1 MSATYE
7 EAFLEDVIAHPEDDA
22 PRLIYADWLDEQG
35 EGDRADFIRV
45 QHALAQLP
53 PGDARRTP
61 LLKRQG
67 DLLGT
72 HEDEWRA
79 SLPRLEGVT
88 WEDFSR
94 GFVEAAFVDDV
105 PTLVVQAPALFAAAP
120 VLRLQIGEITA
131 ATVGALAGS
140 PWLARLRELNLGN
153 NPDLGSLGG
162 TILAGSPH
170 LAGLWVL
177 LLHYCAL
184 GDEAIARLSAAAM
197 PRLTELYLSGNEL
210 NDAAAVALADSGNF
224 PLLTDLDLRDN
235 QIGDGGAVAL
245 AHQADLP
252 QLLMLYLTNN
262 RIGADGAEA
271 LAFSGGL
278 PKLARL
284 WLNYNRIGNGG
295 AAAFASSPRRSG
307 LRELDLRHCDVRN
320 EGARALADSPHLDGL
335 ESIWLGGNRIPLET
349 LTLLRRRFGERVRF

>member
-7 EAFLEDVIAHPEDDA
+7 EAFLEDVIACPEDDA
-22 PRLIYADWLDEQG
+22 VRLIYADWLDEHG
-35 EGDRADFIRV
+35 ESPRADFIRV

-53 PGDARRTP
+53 PGDPRRTP

-67 DLLGT
+67 DLLAEY
-72 HEDEWRA
+72 EDEWRA
-79 SLPRLEGVT
+79 SLPLLEGVT

-105 PTLVVQAPALFAAAP
+105 PTLLKQAPALFAAAP
-120 VLRLQIGEITA
+120 VLRLQIGEVTA
-131 ATVGALAGS
+131 RTARALAGS
-140 PWLARLRELNLGN
+140 SWLARLSELNLGN
-153 NPDLGSLGG
+153 NPELGSLGG
-162 TILAGSPH
+162 SILAGSPH
-170 LAGLWVL
+170 LTGLRVL

-184 GDEAIARLSAAAM
+184 GDEAAARLATAAL

-210 NDAAAVALADSGNF
+210 NNAAAVALADSSSF
-224 PLLTDLDLRDN
+224 PRLTELDLRDN
-235 QIGDGGAVAL
+235 QIGDAGAVAL
-245 AHQADLP
+245 AHQANLGEV
-252 QLLMLYLTNN
+252 QTLWLVNN

-278 PKLARL
+278 AKLARL
-284 WLNYNRIGNGG
+284 YLNYNPIGNAG
-295 AAAFASSPRRSG
+295 AAAFASSPGRAE
-307 LRELDLRHCDVRN
+307 LRELDVRHCEIRN
-320 EGARALADSPHLDGL
+320 QGARALADSPHLAGI